1 MWTRIVLTA
10 VLAALGFTALLALSI
25 YAGETLVFTVHR

>member
-1 MWTRIVLTA
+1 MWTRIVLAT
-10 VLAALGFTALLALSI
+10 VVTALGFTALLALSI